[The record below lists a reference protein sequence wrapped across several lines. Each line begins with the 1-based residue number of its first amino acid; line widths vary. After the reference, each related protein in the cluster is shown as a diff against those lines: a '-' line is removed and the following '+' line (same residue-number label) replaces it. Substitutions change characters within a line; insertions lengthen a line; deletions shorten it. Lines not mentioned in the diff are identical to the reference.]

1 MSLSNSSLAKSMA
14 IKQINNNYPGLM
26 MECQEII
33 NDIGINDSD
42 PCHFSKMSWKKMT
55 KNTIR
60 NFFRRQLLEKIK
72 TYKKLDYT
80 QLKEEDFE
88 PKTYMRQ
95 LNIHD
100 ARIKYRTRVNLVPG
114 LKYHYKNDKKF
125 RDSLWSCPLCEKFGD
140 EYSLDN
146 FSHSLTCS
154 FPSDLREKKDLT
166 EDKQL
171 CEYIRNV
178 IRRREEIS

>member
-1 MSLSNSSLAKSMA
+1 MTLVIFQK
-14 IKQINNNYPGLM
+14 
-26 MECQEII
+26 
-33 NDIGINDSD
+33 
-42 PCHFSKMSWKKMT
+42 CHGKKWQKKTVKDFSHRK
-55 KNTIR
+55 
-60 NFFRRQLLEKIK
+60 LLEKIK
-72 TYKKLDYT
+72 TYKKLDYS
-80 QLKEEDFE
+80 QLREENFE
-88 PKTYMRQ
+88 PKTYLRK

-125 RDSLWSCPLCEKFGD
+125 RESLWSCPLCEKFGD

-154 FPSDLREKKDLT
+154 FLSDLREQKDLT

-171 CEYIRNV
+171 CEYMRNV
-178 IRRREEIS
+178 IRRREDIS